1 MSSQTPAGWFP
12 DPHDESQFRYWDGN
26 QWTDNRAP
34 RAPQAPAPGPGAAPT
49 PPPAGSTAVLTA
61 PSPPASDGQAATKKN
76 WFLRHK
82 ILSAVLAFF
91 AVIIIAT
98 AASGAGGGS
107 SPDTAGGGNHATKDK
122 PSSAPPSGKAD
133 NSGQNVEGSSAYGS
147 AKMPLQ
153 NGDWRLDSIQVKND
167 GLGDLGGV
175 ARVTYTGKD
184 QTGGDNLFTVTLF
197 KGKNVV
203 GTLNGAAN
211 SVKPGTTVTVQLIS
225 ADNYVGGPYKYDF
238 QHDL

>member
-1 MSSQTPAGWFP
+1 MNGQTPAGWFP

-26 QWTDNRAP
+26 AWTDNRAP
-34 RAPQAPAPGPGAAPT
+34 RAPQVPAPGPGVAPT
-49 PPPAGSTAVLTA
+49 PTPAGSTAVLTA

-91 AVIIIAT
+91 AVIIIAM
-98 AASGAGGGS
+98 AASAAGGGS
-107 SPDTAGGGNHATKDK
+107 SSDTAGGNHATKNK

-133 NSGQNVEGSSAYGS
+133 NSGQNVEGSSAFGS

-167 GLGDLGGV
+167 GIGDLGGV

-211 SVKPGTTVTVQLIS
+211 SVKPGTTGTVQLIS
-225 ADNYVGGPYKYDF
+225 ADNYVGGPSKYDF
-238 QHDL
+238 QNDL